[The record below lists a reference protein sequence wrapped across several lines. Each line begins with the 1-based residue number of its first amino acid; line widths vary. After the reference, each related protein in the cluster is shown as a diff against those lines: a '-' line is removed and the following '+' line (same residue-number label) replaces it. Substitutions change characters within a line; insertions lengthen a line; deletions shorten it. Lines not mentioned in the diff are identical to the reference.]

1 MPEKKVM
8 ALINCPECKHEVSD
22 KAKYCPNCGYKICI
36 GNNAPFISKLTD
48 IILRKPII
56 FCLCIG
62 LIICSIV
69 FIKWENADNDN
80 YSSSNNYTPSTYSS
94 NEKTD
99 ASSIF
104 KNLKISNF
112 SASLG
117 QHGGKMSCEVLN
129 NNAFTVRG
137 YFYVGFYDKSGNL
150 MYSQLM
156 SLPSVASG
164 EEVICSTLIPKDDYP
179 TGYSY
184 VKYTQASLVK
194 D

>member
-1 MPEKKVM
+1 M

-36 GNNAPFISKLTD
+36 GNNVPFISKLTG
-48 IILRKPII
+48 IILKKPII
-56 FCLCIG
+56 FCLCLG

-69 FIKWENADNDN
+69 FIKWKDADNDN
-80 YSSSNNYTPSTYSS
+80 YSSSNNYNPSTYSS

>member
-80 YSSSNNYTPSTYSS
+80 YSSSNNYNPSTYSS

>member
-1 MPEKKVM
+1 M
-8 ALINCPECKHEVSD
+8 ALINCPECGHQVSD
-22 KAKYCPNCGYKICI
+22 KAKNCSNCGYIICI
-36 GNNAPFISKLTD
+36 ESNVPCISQIIDSILKKPF
-48 IILRKPII
+48 I

-69 FIKWENADNDN
+69 FIKWNTDDNDN
-80 YSSSNNYTPSTYSS
+80 YSSSNSYTTPTYYSS
-94 NEKTD
+94 KKTD

-117 QHGGKMSCEVLN
+117 KHGGEMSCEVLN
-129 NNAFTVRG
+129 ENSFTVRG
-137 YFYVGFYDKSGNL
+137 YFYVGFYDKSGTL

-184 VKYTQASLVK
+184 VKYTQASLVE

>member
-1 MPEKKVM
+1 M

-22 KAKYCPNCGYKICI
+22 KAKSCPNCGYKICAQNTSSI
-36 GNNAPFISKLTD
+36 ISQTID
-48 IILRKPII
+48 ILLKKPII
-56 FCLCIG
+56 LCLCIG

-69 FIKWENADNDN
+69 LINWNNEGGENYSSNN
-80 YSSSNNYTPSTYSS
+80 SYKPPTYSSSN
-94 NEKTD
+94 KTN

-104 KNLKISNF
+104 KNLKMSNF
-112 SASLG
+112 SASLDKY
-117 QHGGKMSCEVLN
+117 GGKMSCEVLN

-137 YFYVGFYDKSGNL
+137 YFYVGFYDKKGNL

-164 EEVICSTLIPKDDYP
+164 EKVICSTLIPKDDYP

-184 VKYTQASLVK
+184 VRYTPASLIK

>member
-1 MPEKKVM
+1 MPEKKAM

-22 KAKYCPNCGYKICI
+22 KAKYCPHCGYKICI
-36 GNNAPFISKLTD
+36 GNNVTFISKLKD
-48 IILRKPII
+48 IILKKPII

-69 FIKWENADNDN
+69 LIKWKNADKDN
-80 YSSSNNYTPSTYSS
+80 YSSSNNYTSPTYSS

-129 NNAFTVRG
+129 DNSFAVRG

-184 VKYTQASLVK
+184 VKYSQASLVK

>member
-1 MPEKKVM
+1 M
-8 ALINCPECKHEVSD
+8 ALTNCPKCGREVSD
-22 KAKYCPNCGYKICI
+22 KAGYCSNCGHKIC
-36 GNNAPFISKLTD
+36 GENNVSFVSKLTD
-48 IILRKPII
+48 IVLKKPII
-56 FCLCIG
+56 FCLCIV
-62 LIICSIV
+62 LVICCIVSIS
-69 FIKWENADNDN
+69 WNSNDNDD
-80 YSSSNNYTPSTYSS
+80 YSSNNNYTPPTHSS
-94 NEKTD
+94 SEKTD

-117 QHGGKMSCEVLN
+117 QHGGKMSCEVTN
-129 NNAFTVRG
+129 NNSFTIRG

-156 SLPSVASG
+156 PLPSVARG
-164 EEVICSTLIPKDDYP
+164 ERVICSTLIPKDDYP

-184 VKYTQASLVK
+184 VRYTPASLVK

>member
-36 GNNAPFISKLTD
+36 GNNVTFISKLTD
-48 IILRKPII
+48 IILKKPII

-69 FIKWENADNDN
+69 LIKWKNADNDN
-80 YSSSNNYTPSTYSS
+80 YSSSNNYNPSTYSS

-117 QHGGKMSCEVLN
+117 QHGGKMSCKVLN

-179 TGYSY
+179 IGYSY